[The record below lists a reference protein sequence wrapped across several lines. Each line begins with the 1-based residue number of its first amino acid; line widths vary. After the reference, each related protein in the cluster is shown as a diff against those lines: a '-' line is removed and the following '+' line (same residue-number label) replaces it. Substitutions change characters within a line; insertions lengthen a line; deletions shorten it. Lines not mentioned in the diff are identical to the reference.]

1 MKKTILIAS
10 ITSLL
15 STAALAGPYVE
26 AYADKIDAKTGDV
39 VYGGIVGYSF
49 NFGTSIEAEYDSD
62 KDLELTAAHKFEI
75 NDTFYVKP
83 SAAYV
88 FTNGDS
94 EHSITGNI
102 DSRHFSK
109 ENPGIFNV
117 YEDGLNSDVYK
128 LGLELGAKFNNGVFT
143 ALRYRYEG
151 DVSAYNLGVKG
162 HYNNDG
168 PTMDIQPDVQ
178 FNELFSASKGAI
190 GRTDLT
196 LGWAHELVELRTK
209 AINKR
214 QLNKDHGDRNTMDYE
229 LQLTYKGLGSFA
241 PYARVTNVELHDSR
255 DNQFKLGASYQF

>member
-62 KDLELTAAHKFEI
+62 KDLELTAAHKFQI

-88 FTNGDS
+88 FINGDKNWS
-94 EHSITGNI
+94 TGAI
-102 DSRHFSK
+102 DSRHFTPD
-109 ENPGIFNV
+109 EPGYFELN
-117 YEDGLNSDVYK
+117 ESGLNTNVYK
-128 LGLELGAKFNNGVFT
+128 LGLEFGAAFQNGLF
-143 ALRYRYEG
+143 AAARYRYEG
-151 DVSAYNLGVKG
+151 DTDAYKATAKWSINSEVHPG
-162 HYNNDG
+162 NDA
-168 PTMDIQPDVQ
+168 I
-178 FNELFSASKGAI
+178 NAASLDFGKGAI
-190 GRTDLT
+190 GRADLT
-196 LGWAHELVELRTK
+196 LGWANDLVELRSK

-255 DNQFKLGASYQF
+255 DNQIKLGASYQF